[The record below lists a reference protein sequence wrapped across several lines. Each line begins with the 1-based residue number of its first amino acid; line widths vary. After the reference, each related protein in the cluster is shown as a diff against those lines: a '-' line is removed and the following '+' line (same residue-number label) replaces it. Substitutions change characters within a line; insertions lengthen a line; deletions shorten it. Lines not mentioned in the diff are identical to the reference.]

1 MGRHRLDHSAAR
13 RYRGAVMFTVDE
25 CERVRGAAAASSRT
39 LSSWLRVLAL
49 DAVDGEP
56 TPGERRQQARAAEV
70 TAQIEAVVGYLFDAV
85 QRDDKFIT
93 PGQVAHHLNI
103 DPAVAG
109 RLIQRATGVSP
120 VHGQGYRASDI
131 DDALL
136 RHLSAAPASAFL
148 TKALSFCYR
157 NPSPSDHRAK

>member
-13 RYRGAVMFTVDE
+13 IHRVAVMFTADE
-25 CERVRGAAAASSRT
+25 YERVQGAAASSRN
-39 LSSWLRVLAL
+39 LSSWLRELAL
-49 DAVDGEP
+49 VAVDDGTVLPPLPDVDGEP

-70 TAQIEAVVGYLFDAV
+70 TAQLEAVIAYLFGAV
-85 QRDDKFIT
+85 ERGDKFIT

-120 VHGQGYRASDI
+120 VRGRGYRASDV

-136 RHLSAAPASAFL
+136 
-148 TKALSFCYR
+148 
-157 NPSPSDHRAK
+157 PSMATRRSHSLR